1 MKSFGGD
8 VLTFEDLVNET
19 GYCISFEKVSVP
31 KSEGVN
37 LRFVVNKAKE
47 GWHLRVHPQ
56 PDTDVTTYQ
65 IDFPYYVTFLV
76 AVDDYTRW
84 NDRETFRGDAFRIYE
99 ESPFKEY
106 LEKDFLS
113 PSMTAIDYSGKE
125 PTLYGL
131 ACLDHIVYVVSY
143 DEPIIKEIKP
153 EDERKIPIMN
163 TTITT
168 KMKINKPVSEV
179 FEAIVDP
186 EKMSGYWF
194 SSGTSRV
201 EQGKTITWK
210 YEEYGAEG
218 DINVLCVVENKEIV
232 FSWGETTVTM
242 TFQET
247 DGSTIIAVTESGL
260 KADDPEIVN
269 KMLGQKEGWV
279 YMLTCLKGYVEN
291 GITTLRASLVH

>member
-1 MKSFGGD
+1 M
-8 VLTFEDLVNET
+8 TFEDLVNET
-19 GYCISFEKVSVP
+19 GYVISFEQVSVP
-31 KSEGVN
+31 RSEGVN
-37 LRFVVNKAKE
+37 LRLIVNKAKE

-56 PDTDVTTYQ
+56 PDTDVTTYR

-99 ESPFKEY
+99 KSPFMEY

-113 PSMTAIDYSGKE
+113 PTMAAIDYPGKE

-143 DEPIIKEIKP
+143 VEPIIAEITS
-153 EDERKIPIMN
+153 EITERKLSTMN
-163 TTITT
+163 TDITT
-168 KMKINKPVSEV
+168 KMKINKPASEV

-186 EKMSGYWF
+186 EKMGGYWF
-194 SSGTSRV
+194 SSGTARV

-218 DINVLCVVENKEIV
+218 DIHVLSVEENKEIV
-232 FSWGETTVTM
+232 FNWGETTVTM
-242 TFQET
+242 TFHET
-247 DGSTIIAVTESGL
+247 DGSTIIEVTESGM
-260 KADDPEIVN
+260 KADDPDIVA

-279 YMLTCLKGYVEN
+279 YMLTCMKGYVEN

>member
-1 MKSFGGD
+1 M
-8 VLTFEDLVNET
+8 TFEDLVNEA
-19 GYCISFEKVSVP
+19 GYWISFEQVSVP
-31 KSEGVN
+31 QSEGVN

-84 NDRETFRGDAFRIYE
+84 NDRQTFRGDAFRIYE

-113 PSMTAIDYSGKE
+113 PTMTAIDYPGKE

-131 ACLDHIVYVVSY
+131 ACLDHIVYIVSY
-143 DEPIIKEIKP
+143 DDPIVKEIK
-153 EDERKIPIMN
+153 DERKLPTMN
-163 TTITT
+163 TDITT
-168 KMKINKPVSEV
+168 KMKINKLVSEV

-186 EKMSGYWF
+186 EQMSGYWF

-218 DINVLCVVENKEIV
+218 DINVLLVNENKEIV
-232 FSWGETTVTM
+232 FSWGETTVKM
-242 TFQET
+242 TFLET
-247 DGSTIIAVTESGL
+247 DGSTIIEVTESGL

-291 GITTLRASLVH
+291 DITTLRASLVH

>member
-1 MKSFGGD
+1 MKSIGGD
-8 VLTFEDLVNET
+8 GLTFEDLVNET
-19 GYCISFEKVSVP
+19 GYWISFEQVSVP
-31 KSEGVN
+31 QSEGVN
-37 LRFVVNKAKE
+37 LRFIVNKAKE

-76 AVDDYTRW
+76 AVDVYTRW
-84 NDRETFRGDAFRIYE
+84 NDRETFRGDAFRIYS

-113 PSMTAIDYSGKE
+113 PTMTAIDYPGKE
-125 PTLYGL
+125 STLYGL

-143 DEPIIKEIKP
+143 VDPIVKEIK
-153 EDERKIPIMN
+153 DERKLPTMN
-163 TTITT
+163 TDITT

-186 EKMSGYWF
+186 EQMSGYWF

-218 DINVLCVVENKEIV
+218 DINVLLVNENKEIV
-232 FSWGETTVTM
+232 FSWGETTVKM
-242 TFQET
+242 TFLET
-247 DGSTIIAVTESGL
+247 DGSTIIEVTESGL
-260 KADDPEIVN
+260 KADDP
-269 KMLGQKEGWV
+269 
-279 YMLTCLKGYVEN
+279 
-291 GITTLRASLVH
+291 